1 MKLFKATEQDV
12 QTIHDIVRVTVTKV
26 YPNYYPE
33 DVVNFFLNYH
43 SPDSIEKAVGREYV
57 LLAKLGEKTIGTGS
71 LFKNEIKRVFVL
83 PEYQNSGC
91 GSLLLD
97 RLEQRAEKAG
107 YATTVLDSSFPAY
120 NMYLKRGY
128 EPIKYERI
136 ITPKR
141 QVLCYNRM
149 AKMLCAKG
157 ERTYDVILFD
167 LDGTL
172 TDPKEGITKSVQYAL
187 ASFGI
192 NEPNLESLIK
202 FIGPPLKESFW
213 EYYGFNDEEG
223 ETAIKKYREYFSKK
237 GLFENRVYPAM
248 ADLLAELSEREKTL
262 IVATSKPT
270 VYAERILNHFRIREY
285 FELVVG
291 SNLDGSRVVKSEV
304 IEYVLDKVKV
314 SSDKRIVMVGD
325 RKYDIIG
332 AKEGGIDSI
341 GVLYGYGSS
350 DELKKAMPTYLAE
363 SVKTLRDI
371 LV

>member
-1 MKLFKATEQDV
+1 MKLFKATERDV
-12 QTIHDIVRVTVTKV
+12 QTIQDIVRVTITEV
-26 YPNYYPE
+26 YPDYYPE

-43 SPDSIEKAVGREYV
+43 SLDSIEKAVCREYV

-83 PEYQNSGC
+83 PDYQNSGC

-120 NMYLKRGY
+120 SMYLKRGY

-136 ITPKR
+136 ITQKR

-149 AKMLCAKG
+149 AKMFCAKG
-157 ERTYDVILFD
+157 KRIYDVILFD

-172 TDPKEGITKSVQYAL
+172 TDPKEGITKAVQYAL

-192 NEPNLESLIK
+192 DETDLNSLIK
-202 FIGPPLKESFW
+202 FIGPPLKDSFR
-213 EYYGFNDEEG
+213 EYYGFNDDAAAV
-223 ETAIKKYREYFSKK
+223 AIKKYREYFAEK
-237 GLFENRVYPAM
+237 GLFENKLYPAI
-248 ADLLAELSEREKTL
+248 AELLAELSERGKTL
-262 IVATSKPT
+262 FVATSKPT
-270 VYAERILNHFRIREY
+270 VYAEKILNHFQILKY
-285 FELVVG
+285 FKSVVG

-304 IEYVLDKVKV
+304 IEYVLNKVKM

-332 AKEGGIDSI
+332 AKEEGIDSI

-350 DELKKAMPTYLAE
+350 EELKKAMPTYLVD
-363 SVKTLRDI
+363 SIKTLRDI